1 MHKIFAVIFKPD
13 RILPPRVDASAYL
26 GRAKSVKGD
35 CLEAMP
41 SEQSFF

>member
-13 RILPPRVDASAYL
+13 RILSPRVDASAYL

-41 SEQSFF
+41 SEQSLF